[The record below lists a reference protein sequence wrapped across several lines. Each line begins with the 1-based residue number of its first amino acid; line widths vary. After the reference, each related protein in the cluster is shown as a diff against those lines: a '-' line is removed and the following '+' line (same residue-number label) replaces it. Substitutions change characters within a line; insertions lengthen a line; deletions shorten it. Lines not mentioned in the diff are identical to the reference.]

1 MNTTKQQRLEVANTI
16 LHQLGGSR
24 FTMMTGAKQY
34 VAIEQGL
41 MFSLPARLAKLGINK
56 VRIVLDPTDTYTMT
70 TLKINVRKSDAI
82 EVQSESGVYGDM
94 LERTFEE
101 MTGVYTRF

>member
-1 MNTTKQQRLEVANTI
+1 MNTTKQQRLQDANTI
-16 LHQLGGSR
+16 LQQLGGQR
-24 FTMMTGAKQY
+24 FTIMTGAKQY
-34 VAIEQGL
+34 VAIEHGL

-56 VRIVLDPTDTYTMT
+56 VRIVLDPTDTYTVT
-70 TLKINVRKSDAI
+70 TLKVNARKGDAI
-82 EVQSESGVYGDM
+82 EVQSESHVYCDT